1 MAFFDLPSSRSN
13 SKRDRDLLKK
23 AATKKK
29 STTAVTL
36 KGNGN
41 LLDRIQAIISVVK
54 QKFEGKEDELLL
66 ITEEKPLIEYIDKC
80 IENGVISIDT
90 ETTGLDPILDRLVGI
105 CIYTPD
111 MKAAY
116 IPVNHVSYVTRVK
129 CENQLPID
137 FLKEQFQRLID
148 NDVKTIWFNA
158 PFDIRFLGN
167 HLGVWF
173 TAYFDTSVAARM
185 LNTEETSKYE
195 LKPLHKK
202 YCWGDRG
209 EALTFGKLF
218 DNIPFDLIP
227 ITTAYLYAASDAI
240 YTYELYEFQAQ
251 FLEPDGKYYEKYKG
265 VSYSFFNIEMKSMP
279 TFISMEQT
287 GFEMDYEYVSTLS
300 EKYHVLSDK
309 MAQNLKEVCDRYM
322 DEIEDYKRNHPEC
335 KLTDPINFGSPT
347 QLAIVLYD
355 ILKLKS
361 PDPKKPRGTGKDILK
376 QIDHPLCKEVLANRA
391 FEKAISTYIDK
402 LPEVSS
408 QYPDRRIHC
417 KLNQVGARCV
427 VGETSILTKDGSF
440 PIASLFSNDD
450 VSGEFYETDID
461 VVNRNLEI
469 EKASHRVM
477 YKDVDTIKIT
487 LRGGYQIEG
496 TPNHPIICSH
506 LTRSDINRNK
516 SDRQIERLPQ
526 QCDFKELKDIKIGDI
541 VQIPFGY
548 NIFPT
553 EYIDIGHLGIGLD
566 NLNEDFAEFLGMY
579 HADGY
584 YKEGNGSFTVVLCN
598 NSEDVIERFSYL
610 CKKLFNVHC
619 RTYKSSR
626 NGLLN
631 CFSKKKLESLKY
643 YLKKG
648 ARFKTMPI
656 DVMKSPKSVVC
667 AYIRGMTLDSTV
679 SFDRQRLAMT
689 CVDVV
694 TFNFIQQFLLNIG
707 ILSSCSFDKY
717 LRRNDHSG
725 VVRDEQPS
733 QRLLVSGEMY
743 KKFLDE
749 IGFIESEKMLSLN
762 ESEYK
767 KNLYLKYKNCYY
779 AYVTKIEKS
788 HNDVYDLTIP
798 GTHSFISNGI
808 MSHNTGRVSS
818 KSPNLQNIP
827 SRPFVLNDGT
837 KIDAGH
843 DIRQMFKA
851 TPGYIL
857 MSCDYSG
864 QEVRVTAHLSN
875 DRKMI
880 QAYID
885 GKDVYSEIAAIAFN
899 KTYEECCEKWPDGT
913 DNPDGKARRGESK
926 KIVLGRHIIAPVY
939 SDICRKVSERYYS
952 AVCYKM

>member
-1 MAFFDLPSSRSN
+1 MAFFDLPSSRST
-13 SKRDRDLLKK
+13 SKRDKDLLKK
-23 AATKKK
+23 ASTKKK

-54 QKFEGKEDELLL
+54 QKFDGKEDELLL

-116 IPVNHVSYVTRVK
+116 IPVNHVSYVTRIK

-148 NDVKTIWFNA
+148 NDIKTIWFNA

-173 TAYFDTSVAARM
+173 MAYFDTSIAARM

-300 EKYHVLSDK
+300 EKYHVLSDR
-309 MAQNLKEVCDRYM
+309 MAQNLKEVCDRYV

-402 LPEVSS
+402 LPEVSA

-417 KLNQVGARCV
+417 KLNQSGAR
-427 VGETSILTKDGSF
+427 
-440 PIASLFSNDD
+440 
-450 VSGEFYETDID
+450 
-461 VVNRNLEI
+461 
-469 EKASHRVM
+469 
-477 YKDVDTIKIT
+477 
-487 LRGGYQIEG
+487 
-496 TPNHPIICSH
+496 
-506 LTRSDINRNK
+506 
-516 SDRQIERLPQ
+516 
-526 QCDFKELKDIKIGDI
+526 
-541 VQIPFGY
+541 
-548 NIFPT
+548 
-553 EYIDIGHLGIGLD
+553 
-566 NLNEDFAEFLGMY
+566 
-579 HADGY
+579 
-584 YKEGNGSFTVVLCN
+584 
-598 NSEDVIERFSYL
+598 
-610 CKKLFNVHC
+610 
-619 RTYKSSR
+619 
-626 NGLLN
+626 
-631 CFSKKKLESLKY
+631 
-643 YLKKG
+643 
-648 ARFKTMPI
+648 
-656 DVMKSPKSVVC
+656 
-667 AYIRGMTLDSTV
+667 
-679 SFDRQRLAMT
+679 
-689 CVDVV
+689 
-694 TFNFIQQFLLNIG
+694 
-707 ILSSCSFDKY
+707 
-717 LRRNDHSG
+717 
-725 VVRDEQPS
+725 
-733 QRLLVSGEMY
+733 
-743 KKFLDE
+743 
-749 IGFIESEKMLSLN
+749 
-762 ESEYK
+762 
-767 KNLYLKYKNCYY
+767 
-779 AYVTKIEKS
+779 
-788 HNDVYDLTIP
+788 
-798 GTHSFISNGI
+798 
-808 MSHNTGRVSS
+808 TGRVSS

-880 QAYID
+880 QAYVD
-885 GKDVYSEIAAIAFN
+885 EKDVYSEIAAIAFN

>member
-1 MAFFDLPSSRSN
+1 
-13 SKRDRDLLKK
+13 
-23 AATKKK
+23 
-29 STTAVTL
+29 
-36 KGNGN
+36 
-41 LLDRIQAIISVVK
+41 
-54 QKFEGKEDELLL
+54 
-66 ITEEKPLIEYIDKC
+66 
-80 IENGVISIDT
+80 
-90 ETTGLDPILDRLVGI
+90 
-105 CIYTPD
+105 

-240 YTYELYEFQAQ
+240 YTYELYECQAQ

-265 VSYSFFNIEMKSMP
+265 VSHSFFNIEMKSMP
-279 TFISMEQT
+279 TFISMEQI

-309 MAQNLKEVCDRYM
+309 MTQNLKEVCDRYL

-361 PDPKKPRGTGKDILK
+361 PDPKKPRGTGKDIFK

-417 KLNQVGARCV
+417 KLNQVGAR
-427 VGETSILTKDGSF
+427 
-440 PIASLFSNDD
+440 
-450 VSGEFYETDID
+450 
-461 VVNRNLEI
+461 
-469 EKASHRVM
+469 
-477 YKDVDTIKIT
+477 
-487 LRGGYQIEG
+487 
-496 TPNHPIICSH
+496 
-506 LTRSDINRNK
+506 
-516 SDRQIERLPQ
+516 
-526 QCDFKELKDIKIGDI
+526 
-541 VQIPFGY
+541 
-548 NIFPT
+548 
-553 EYIDIGHLGIGLD
+553 
-566 NLNEDFAEFLGMY
+566 
-579 HADGY
+579 
-584 YKEGNGSFTVVLCN
+584 
-598 NSEDVIERFSYL
+598 
-610 CKKLFNVHC
+610 
-619 RTYKSSR
+619 
-626 NGLLN
+626 
-631 CFSKKKLESLKY
+631 
-643 YLKKG
+643 
-648 ARFKTMPI
+648 
-656 DVMKSPKSVVC
+656 
-667 AYIRGMTLDSTV
+667 
-679 SFDRQRLAMT
+679 
-689 CVDVV
+689 
-694 TFNFIQQFLLNIG
+694 
-707 ILSSCSFDKY
+707 
-717 LRRNDHSG
+717 
-725 VVRDEQPS
+725 
-733 QRLLVSGEMY
+733 
-743 KKFLDE
+743 
-749 IGFIESEKMLSLN
+749 
-762 ESEYK
+762 
-767 KNLYLKYKNCYY
+767 
-779 AYVTKIEKS
+779 
-788 HNDVYDLTIP
+788 
-798 GTHSFISNGI
+798 
-808 MSHNTGRVSS
+808 TGRVAS

-880 QAYID
+880 QAYVD
-885 GKDVYSEIAAIAFN
+885 EKDVYSEIAAIAFN

-926 KIVLGRHIIAPVY
+926 KIVLGILYGRGIPSIAEQLGKTPKEAREIYNKVLSKFEGLAAFMKAAEQEAIDNGYVTTIWGRRRNLSDMQLPYYEFKYKNGVARACDPLDFPTDLDKLEIFDVEVPESIVRKLTNQLLSCRDYRAREALKEKIRADGITVKDNSSFIAKARRQCVNSKVQGSSAELTKLAQIELYNNEELRSLGFRMLLPVHDEILAECPIENVKRCSELMSY
-939 SDICRKVSERYYS
+939 CMVHAGRDLCVPLKCDVALFYNWYGKESDIDDFDDDYDEEEDE
-952 AVCYKM
+952 